1 MPTFTAF
8 DVIFVEEQDSTVNPL
23 GVNGVGELGVVG
35 TAAAIANAVFHE
47 GEFAYGTCRFDSTRY
62 SGRLRRPE
70 RHQSCAWR
78 IHKLTQQS
86 VSGTARDSA
95 SASDARQN
103 LSATQVRL
111 VPLPPKVFAT
121 LVAFAE
127 ACPSAA
133 KSVSWP
139 RAMRFCSVGVGGI

>member
-1 MPTFTAF
+1 M
-8 DVIFVEEQDSTVNPL
+8 FVGIRKAEQAEEGHHAVSALRGSAD
-23 GVNGVGELGVVG
+23 
-35 TAAAIANAVFHE
+35 AAAT
-47 GEFAYGTCRFDSTRY
+47 GLRST
-62 SGRLRRPE
+62 
-70 RHQSCAWR
+70 SCAWR
-78 IHKLTQQS
+78 IHKITQQS

-95 SASDARQN
+95 SASDTRQN

-127 ACPSAA
+127 GCPSAA
-133 KSVSWP
+133 KNVSWP